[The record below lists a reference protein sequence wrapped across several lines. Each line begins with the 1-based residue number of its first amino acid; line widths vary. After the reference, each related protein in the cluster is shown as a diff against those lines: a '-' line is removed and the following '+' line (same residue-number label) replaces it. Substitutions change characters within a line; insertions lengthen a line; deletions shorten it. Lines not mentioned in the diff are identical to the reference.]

1 MRALKAAL
9 SSAILFAGI
18 WPAFAQISDNK
29 VKIGILTES
38 SGVYADLAGNGSI
51 VAAKMAIEDFGGK
64 VNGMPIEIV
73 SANHQNK
80 PDIAASI
87 AKEWY
92 DVGGVD
98 VIADLPNSAVALAVS
113 EIAKNKKKP
122 ALIVNPGSSEITGPK
137 CSPYSVHWTYDTW
150 ALAHGTASAITKA
163 GGKSWFFITADYAFG
178 RAMEA
183 DASRFIKSEG
193 GTVLGSVRHPLD
205 TPDMSSFLLQAQNSK
220 AKIIGLANAGTDF
233 IDTVKQAREFRVAQ
247 DGDQRLVGLL
257 VFLSDVNAL
266 GLEDAQ
272 GIELTTAFYWDRTE
286 ATRAWTK
293 RYATLNNGKYPNMT
307 HAGVYSSVLHYL
319 KAVAAAGTDDG
330 TAVMA
335 KMKELPTDDPLFG
348 EGTIREDGRKIHPM
362 YIYQVKTPQ
371 ESKYPYDYYK
381 PIATIPAAEAFR
393 PLQDGK
399 CLFVKQ
405 TSD

>member
-1 MRALKAAL
+1 MRYPQILAVVGAMFLASPLAAQSNGAPVRIGVL
-9 SSAILFAGI
+9 NDQSGI
-18 WPAFAQISDNK
+18 
-29 VKIGILTES
+29 
-38 SGVYADLAGNGSI
+38 YADLSGQGSVI
-51 VAAKMAIEDFGGK
+51 AATMAVEDFGSK
-64 VNGMPIEIV
+64 VKGMPIEIV

-80 PDIAASI
+80 PDIAANI

-92 DVGGVD
+92 DIGGVD

-113 EIAKNKKKP
+113 EIAKDRKKP
-122 ALIVNPGSSEITGPK
+122 ALIVNPGSSEITGSK

-183 DASRFIKSEG
+183 DASKFIKSEG

-233 IDTVKQAREFRVAQ
+233 IDTVKQAREFRIAQ
-247 DGDQRLVGLL
+247 NGEQRLVGLL

-266 GLEDAQ
+266 GLEDSK
-272 GIELTTAFYWDRTE
+272 GIELTTAFYWDRTD

-293 RYATLNNGKYPNMT
+293 RYAALNGGKYPNMT
-307 HAGVYSSVLHYL
+307 HAGVYSAVTHYL
-319 KAVAAAGTDDG
+319 KAIKLAGTDDLEKV
-330 TAVMA
+330 ASAMHE
-335 KMKELPTDDPLFG
+335 MKVSDAILPSA
-348 EGTIREDGRKIHPM
+348 TIREDGRVLRPF
-362 YIYQVKTPQ
+362 YLFEVKKPA
-371 ESKYPYDYYK
+371 ESKGPYDYYK
-381 PIATIPAAEAFR
+381 LVREIPADEAVR
-393 PLQDGK
+393 PLKDGN
-399 CLFVKQ
+399 CPLVH
-405 TSD
+405 

>member
-1 MRALKAAL
+1 MRAFKAVL
-9 SSAILFAGI
+9 FSSFLLAAMA
-18 WPAFAQISDNK
+18 PAMAQISDNK

-51 VAAKMAIEDFGGK
+51 VAAKMAVEDFGGK
-64 VNGMPIEIV
+64 VKGMPIEIV

-80 PDIAASI
+80 PDIASNI

-92 DVGGVD
+92 DIGGVD

-113 EIAKNKKKP
+113 EIAKDKKRP
-122 ALIVNPGSSEITGPK
+122 ALIVNPGSSEITGSK

-178 RAMEA
+178 KAMEA
-183 DASRFIKSEG
+183 DATKFIKSDG

-233 IDTVKQAREFRVAQ
+233 IDTVKQAREFHIAQ
-247 DGDQRLVGLL
+247 DGSQRLVGLL
-257 VFLSDVNAL
+257 VFLSDIKAL
-266 GLEDAQ
+266 GLEDAK
-272 GIELTTAFYWDRTE
+272 GIELTTAFYWDRTD

-293 RYATLNNGKYPNMT
+293 RYATLNGGKYPNMT
-307 HAGVYSSVLHYL
+307 HAGVYSAVLHYL
-319 KAVAAAGTDDG
+319 KAVAAAGSDDG

-335 KMKELPTDDPLFG
+335 KMKELPTNDPLFG
-348 EGTIREDGRKIHPM
+348 EGKIRADGRKIHPM
-362 YIYQVKTPQ
+362 YIYQVKNP
-371 ESKYPYDYYK
+371 EDSKYPYDFYK
-381 PIATIPAAEAFR
+381 PIATIPEEEAFR
-393 PLQDGK
+393 PMSEGN
-399 CLFVKQ
+399 CPFVK
-405 TSD
+405 TER

>member
-1 MRALKAAL
+1 MRALTATI
-9 SSAILFAGI
+9 SSAVLLAAIS
-18 WPAFAQISDNK
+18 PVMAQISDNK

-38 SGVYADLAGNGSI
+38 SGVYADLAGSGSI

-64 VNGMPIEIV
+64 VKGMPIEIV

-80 PDIAASI
+80 PDIAANI

-92 DVGGVD
+92 DVGSVD

-113 EIAKNKKKP
+113 EIAKVKKKP
-122 ALIVNPGSSEITGPK
+122 ALIVNPGSSEITGSK

-178 RAMEA
+178 KAMEA
-183 DASRFIKSEG
+183 DATKFIKSDG

-220 AKIIGLANAGTDF
+220 AKIIGLANAGNDF
-233 IDTVKQAREFRVAQ
+233 VDTVKQAREFHIAQ
-247 DGDQRLVGLL
+247 DGSQRLVGLL
-257 VFLSDVNAL
+257 VFLSDIKAL
-266 GLEDAQ
+266 GLEDAK
-272 GIELTTAFYWDRTE
+272 GIELTTAFYWDRTD

-293 RYATLNNGKYPNMT
+293 RYAALNDGKYPNMT
-307 HAGVYSSVLHYL
+307 HAGVYSAVLHYL

-330 TAVMA
+330 TAVIA
-335 KMKELPTDDPLFG
+335 KMKELPTNDPLFG
-348 EGTIREDGRKIHPM
+348 EGKIRADGRKIHPM
-362 YIYQVKTPQ
+362 YIYQVKTP
-371 ESKYPYDYYK
+371 EELKYPYDFYK
-381 PIATIPAAEAFR
+381 PIATIPEEEAFR
-393 PLQDGK
+393 PMSEGN
-399 CLFVKQ
+399 CPFVK
-405 TSD
+405 TER

>member
-1 MRALKAAL
+1 MRALKAAI
-9 SSAILFAGI
+9 SSALLLAAAS
-18 WPAFAQISDNK
+18 PAVAQISDNK

-51 VAAKMAIEDFGGK
+51 VAAKMAVEDFGGK

-80 PDIAASI
+80 PDIATNI

-113 EIAKNKKKP
+113 EVAKDKKKP
-122 ALIVNPGSSEITGPK
+122 ALIVNPGSSAITGSK

-178 RAMEA
+178 KAMEA
-183 DASRFIKSEG
+183 DASKFIKSDG

-205 TPDMSSFLLQAQNSK
+205 TPDMSSFLLQAQSSK
-220 AKIIGLANAGTDF
+220 AQIIGLANAGTDF
-233 IDTVKQAREFRVAQ
+233 IDTVKQAREFHVGQ
-247 DGDQRLVGLL
+247 DGQQRLVELL

-266 GLEDAQ
+266 GLEDAK

-293 RYATLNNGKYPNMT
+293 RYAAQNGGKYPNMT
-307 HAGVYSSVLHYL
+307 HAGVYSAVLHYL

-335 KMKELPTDDPLFG
+335 KMKELPTSDPLFG
-348 EGTIREDGRKIHPM
+348 EGKIRADGRKIHPM
-362 YIYQVKTPQ
+362 YIYQVKNPQ

-381 PIATIPAAEAFR
+381 PIATIPEDEAFR
-393 PLQDGK
+393 PMAEGN
-399 CLFVKQ
+399 CPFVK
-405 TSD
+405 TER

>member
-1 MRALKAAL
+1 
-9 SSAILFAGI
+9 
-18 WPAFAQISDNK
+18 
-29 VKIGILTES
+29 
-38 SGVYADLAGNGSI
+38 
-51 VAAKMAIEDFGGK
+51 MAVEDFGGK

-80 PDIAASI
+80 PDIAANI
-87 AKEWY
+87 AKEWL

-113 EIAKNKKKP
+113 EIAKDKKKP
-122 ALIVNPGSSEITGPK
+122 ALIVNPGSSEITGSK

-150 ALAHGTASAITKA
+150 ALAHGTASAITRA

-178 RAMEA
+178 KAMEA
-183 DASRFIKSEG
+183 DASKFIKSEG

-233 IDTVKQAREFRVAQ
+233 IDTVKQAREFHIAQ

-266 GLEDAQ
+266 GLEDAK
-272 GIELTTAFYWDRTE
+272 GIELTTAFYWDRTD
-286 ATRAWTK
+286 ATRAWTR
-293 RYATLNNGKYPNMT
+293 RYARAQRRKISEHDPCRRLF
-307 HAGVYSSVLHYL
+307 SVLHYL
-319 KAVAAAGTDDG
+319 KAVAAAGTDNG

-348 EGTIREDGRKIHPM
+348 EGKIRADGRKIHPM

-381 PIATIPAAEAFR
+381 PIATIPEEEAFR
-393 PLQDGK
+393 PMSEGN
-399 CLFVKQ
+399 CPFVK
-405 TSD
+405 TER